1 MATVLS
7 TLYPPLI
14 GTFQPAFEY
23 NDGPEITFTI
33 SNYNSYSKINH
44 IHISLVNQKT
54 NQNAFA
60 TNENNA
66 VQVPIGTYLI
76 DGI

>member
-14 GTFQPAFEY
+14 ETFQPAFVY

-33 SNYNSYSKINH
+33 SNYNSYTNIKH
-44 IHISLVNQKT
+44 LHISLVNQKT

-60 TNENNA
+60 LNEKNA
-66 VQVPIGTYLI
+66 IEVPAGTHLI
-76 DGI
+76 NGI